1 MSLVPSLLQAIV
13 RVDGE
18 ALVMHVGEKP
28 YVVSP
33 NGQID
38 LATRGLTFEAVSG
51 LVAQLLPADAMRS
64 LDEVGATQFELP
76 PFPEFPGEQFTVTA
90 ARGGEDVWA
99 EIRRRQA
106 HEDDLVAP
114 DLFAAFNPPVEPVAE
129 APVEDL
135 ALPQETQLWPNEAAA
150 VAPAVISV
158 VPVVDAPPVVAASE
172 AAAFVEVTPPLEVGS
187 PVEPVAQ
194 VATPVDDHRVVPEPF
209 IAAPEP
215 VLAVETTTPEAV
227 VVPITDAASAVESQP
242 VAVESTPVTVSAP
255 EASATA
261 LQAHEPHESQKA
273 LASWLAAFTRQQKLA
288 KGEPVAAEAMADANV
303 APEPVA
309 VAETLSVVEAPPVE
323 AAPVVEVSPAA
334 ETTPVVEMRSV
345 DDMPLVA
352 EVTAI
357 PAVVP
362 IAEAVAVTEV
372 TLPVE
377 VALPV
382 EPAPFAA
389 VEPVIDVADVPD
401 VAHMAAV
408 VEFEPVAET
417 TNILAFT
424 PFVEAVAQVDVAPA
438 TEAAPFAEAEAVAPV
453 VIAEP
458 VAPVAPFVEAAPVV
472 SIASIAAADVPVSE
486 PMAEVEP
493 PAFAIAHV
501 DTPAESA
508 VSVHSESEA
517 DMSTQTP
524 DFNPFATPSAPVD
537 VPVST
542 RQSAYVPFPSLVDQ
556 PQPAVVLPI
565 GRTSR
570 ESGMSESSGVALEK
584 LVRLAASR
592 GASALF
598 LASGSRPSVR
608 LDGDVQTLD
617 TTAVLSAGDIEALL
631 FGAAP
636 DQAIDAVRAGAGEW
650 VWELNDVGSV
660 RCTTFRDSRGP
671 GAVFRIVAVR
681 PQSASQLGLSREI
694 QSLGSETEGLV
705 LVSGPR
711 ASGKSTLIS
720 SFVDLINRTRRDYVI
735 TLESEVN
742 VTHERHGAFISQREV
757 RGGSDEALAMARAAL
772 REDPDVLVIDDLRS
786 SGLMSLALDA
796 AANGQLVIGGVP
808 APHASGAVERLID
821 MYQPEQRRQ
830 VQLSLAQNLRGVV
843 SQVLLRKNGGGRIA
857 AREVLLNTPI
867 VASLLAEGRT
877 TQLPMAI
884 EGGRKSGMV
893 PLNDAF
899 VGFVQSGA
907 VDVREAYRRAADRA
921 GLLELL
927 KRQGIDTSVVERL
940 A

>member
-90 ARGGEDVWA
+90 ARGGDDVWA

-135 ALPQETQLWPNEAAA
+135 ALPQETQLWPNEAPA
-150 VAPAVISV
+150 VAPAVTSV

-172 AAAFVEVTPPLEVGS
+172 AAAFVEVAPPLEVVS

-227 VVPITDAASAVESQP
+227 VEPIAEAASAVESHP

-255 EASATA
+255 EAPATA
-261 LQAHEPHESQKA
+261 SHAHEPNESQKA

-345 DDMPLVA
+345 DDVPLVT
-352 EVTAI
+352 EVTAS
-357 PAVVP
+357 PEVTA

-382 EPAPFAA
+382 EPASIAA
-389 VEPVIDVADVPD
+389 VEPVIDVAD

-408 VEFEPVAET
+408 VEFEPVVET

-438 TEAAPFAEAEAVAPV
+438 TEAAPFAEPEAVAPV
-453 VIAEP
+453 VSAEP

-472 SIASIAAADVPVSE
+472 SIAAADVPVSE

>member
-90 ARGGEDVWA
+90 ARGGDDVWA

-114 DLFAAFNPPVEPVAE
+114 DLFAAFNPPVEPVDE

-135 ALPQETQLWPNEAAA
+135 ALPQETQLWPNEAPA

-158 VPVVDAPPVVAASE
+158 IPVVDAPPVVAASE
-172 AAAFVEVTPPLEVGS
+172 AAAFVEVAPPLEVGS

-227 VVPITDAASAVESQP
+227 VEPIAEAASAVESHP
-242 VAVESTPVTVSAP
+242 VAVESTPVIVSAP
-255 EASATA
+255 EAPATA
-261 LQAHEPHESQKA
+261 SHAHEPNESQKA

-345 DDMPLVA
+345 DAMPLV
-352 EVTAI
+352 T
-357 PAVVP
+357 
-362 IAEAVAVTEV
+362 EAVAVTEV

-382 EPAPFAA
+382 EPASIAA
-389 VEPVIDVADVPD
+389 VEPVIDVPD
-401 VAHMAAV
+401 VAAV

-438 TEAAPFAEAEAVAPV
+438 TEAAPFAEPEAVAPV
-453 VIAEP
+453 VSAEP

-472 SIASIAAADVPVSE
+472 SIASIAVADVPVSE

-570 ESGMSESSGVALEK
+570 ESGMSESAGVALEK